1 MSTHAT
7 LHAQKRDGTGKGV
20 ARKLRAGGRVPAVV
34 YGQGE
39 DAVALTLDAHDARH
53 LFERISVE
61 NTIVELSVDG
71 EVMETLVREVQ
82 VHPFRPELLHVDFY
96 KVQKGVKVHVEIPVH
111 LIGTPEGVKSH
122 GGVLQQVVHDLPVLT
137 IPSLIPDSFEVD
149 VSGLDVG
156 DSLHVSDIELPE
168 GVEVQLDLERTLCSV
183 IIPKG
188 LTAEEEGEVDDEE
201 GLEPELVGEEGEGG
215 EPGEDEG
222 AEDQD
227 RAGG

>member
-1 MSTHAT
+1 MSIHAA
-7 LHAQKRDGTGKGV
+7 LQAEKREGTGKGV

-39 DAVALTLDAHDARH
+39 DAIALTVDAHDARH

-61 NTIVELSVDG
+61 NTIVELSVGG

-82 VHPFRPELLHVDFY
+82 VHPFRPELLHIDFY

-111 LIGTPEGVKSH
+111 LTGIPEGVKSH

-137 IPSLIPDSFEVD
+137 IPSLIPDAFEVD
-149 VSGLDVG
+149 VSALDVG
-156 DSLHVSDIELPE
+156 DSMHVSDIELPE
-168 GVEVQLDLERTLCSV
+168 GVEVQLDADRTLCSV

-188 LTAEEEGEVDDEE
+188 LAAEEEEEEEDEE
-201 GLEPELVGEEGEGG
+201 GLEPELVGEEGEAEEGD
-215 EPGEDEG
+215 EDEA

-227 RAGG
+227 RAGD